1 MLIFDRHCETNI
13 ICDAQIQQVSGGLHV
28 FSQGIVSVP
37 CDELGDQTAH
47 LLELIL
53 AHLLVLVSHVS
64 IASPDDH
71 VLNFFVKVGMGP

>member
-1 MLIFDRHCETNI
+1 MCKYDKYQAGCT
-13 ICDAQIQQVSGGLHV
+13 V
-28 FSQGIVSVP
+28 FSQGIVSAP

-53 AHLLVLVSHVS
+53 ACLLVLVSRIS